1 MSNFWPWP
9 CAPSPLIE
17 LLLQYAGEHL
27 LIFCLLLRF
36 SMRFFR
42 KLNFA
47 WLNAL
52 PRLRRVAH
60 SSQVDILEN
69 SDWSCLAFFYRHS
82 SPDQGN
88 GSLSGMP
95 DSRPGEFSKCGQ
107 SLLIVTYYGT
117 WVLIGMGGGGIL
129 VLWLCSTCSPVIL
142 EVTLSLETHCRLLC
156 FDKINILCLPSMKPR
171 HKIPNFSSLTYDV
184 MSINQWMNDLPNSYT
199 MIIEHWT
206 V

>member
-1 MSNFWPWP
+1 MKVLYLNGGHPTWGALDYVKLLAMALCSF
-9 CAPSPLIE
+9 SPHRAVAAVCRWTSLK
-17 LLLQYAGEHL
+17 
-27 LIFCLLLRF
+27 FCLLLRF
-36 SMRFFR
+36 SVTLCFYR

-69 SDWSCLAFFYRHS
+69 SDLSCLAFFYRHS

-117 WVLIGMGGGGIL
+117 WVLMGMGGGGIL

-156 FDKINILCLPSMKPR
+156 FDKIITFCV
-171 HKIPNFSSLTYDV
+171 Y
-184 MSINQWMNDLPNSYT
+184 NQWNLDTRYQIRHPWFAM
-199 MIIEHWT
+199 
-206 V
+206 

>member
-36 SMRFFR
+36 SVRLCFFR

-69 SDWSCLAFFYRHS
+69 SDLSCLAFFYRHS

-95 DSRPGEFSKCGQ
+95 DSQPGEFSKCGQ
-107 SLLIVTYYGT
+107 SLLISHLLWYMGTYGD
-117 WVLIGMGGGGIL
+117 GGWGYFGPL
-129 VLWLCSTCSPVIL
+129 VMQHLFTRDIRSK
-142 EVTLSLETHCRLLC
+142 TLSLETQCRLLC
-156 FDKINILCLPSMKPR
+156 FDKIITFCV
-171 HKIPNFSSLTYDV
+171 Y
-184 MSINQWMNDLPNSYT
+184 NQ
-199 MIIEHWT
+199 
-206 V
+206 

>member
-1 MSNFWPWP
+1 MKVLYLNGGHPTWGALDYVKLLAMALCSF
-9 CAPSPLIE
+9 SPHRAVAAVCRWTSLN
-17 LLLQYAGEHL
+17 
-27 LIFCLLLRF
+27 FCLLLRF
-36 SMRFFR
+36 SMTLCFYR

-60 SSQVDILEN
+60 SSQVDYLQN
-69 SDWSCLAFFYRHS
+69 SDRSCLAFFYRHF

-142 EVTLSLETHCRLLC
+142 EVTLLVWKLIARRLLC
-156 FDKINILCLPSMKPR
+156 F
-171 HKIPNFSSLTYDV
+171 FE
-184 MSINQWMNDLPNSYT
+184 
-199 MIIEHWT
+199 IIT
-206 V
+206 FC